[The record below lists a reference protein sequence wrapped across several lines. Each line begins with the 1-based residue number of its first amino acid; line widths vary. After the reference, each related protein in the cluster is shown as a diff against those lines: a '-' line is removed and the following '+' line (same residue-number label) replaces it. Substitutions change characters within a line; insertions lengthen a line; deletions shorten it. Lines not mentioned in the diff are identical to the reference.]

1 MNTLTQIAD
10 PKIKQAD
17 LVEAIQQLGPVT
29 EEPGFWSAIAN
40 DDNYSQ
46 DHRRRAVY
54 ELIQRHVHNGMT
66 LADMAKILDDPTWLK
81 DEDVTMVT
89 IVGGKMPVKWSME
102 DTIFILHIFPG
113 LPDRQYAH
121 WAAYIKI
128 SGKVERQSIVDVLR
142 GRPVEQAAAGATVL
156 EVGLVPDNPAPDA
169 D

>member
-1 MNTLTQIAD
+1 MNTLKQIANPD
-10 PKIKQAD
+10 IKQAA
-17 LVEAIQQLGPVT
+17 LVEAIQKLGPVT

-40 DDNYSQ
+40 DEKYSQ

-54 ELIQRHVHNGMT
+54 ELFQRHIHSGMT
-66 LADMAKILDDPTWLK
+66 LAVMAELLDDPTWLK
-81 DEDVTMVT
+81 DEDITMVTMV
-89 IVGGKMPVKWSME
+89 GGKLPVKWSME

-142 GRPVEQAAAGATVL
+142 GRPVEPAAARATVL
-156 EVGLVPDNPAPDA
+156 EIGLVPDNPAPDA
-169 D
+169 N

>member
-1 MNTLTQIAD
+1 MNPLNQIAD
-10 PKIKQAD
+10 PKIKQEA

-54 ELIQRHVHNGMT
+54 ELIQRHVYSGMT
-66 LADMAKILDDPTWLK
+66 LADMAEILDDPTWLK

-89 IVGGKMPVKWSME
+89 IVGGKLPVKWSME

-113 LPDRQYAH
+113 LPDRQYAN

-142 GRPVEQAAAGATVL
+142 GRPVEQAATGATVL